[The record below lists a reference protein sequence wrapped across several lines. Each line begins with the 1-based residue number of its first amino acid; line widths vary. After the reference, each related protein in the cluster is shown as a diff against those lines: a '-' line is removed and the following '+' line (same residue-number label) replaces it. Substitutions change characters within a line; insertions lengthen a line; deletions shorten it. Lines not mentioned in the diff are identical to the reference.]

1 MWYFEE
7 AERLQRASA
16 QIHDQ
21 QIGSDLING
30 VSWTKNIPYDETERK
45 VEKKSGAWSDQGE
58 ALPWEALCGSHERAL
73 YSSESGPEDVPFAE
87 TIYH

>member
-1 MWYFEE
+1 MWYFEK

-30 VSWTKNIPYDETERK
+30 ISWTKNIPYDETERK
-45 VEKKSGAWSDQGE
+45 VEEKSGAWSDQGE
-58 ALPWEALCGSHERAL
+58 ALSWEALCGSHERAL
-73 YSSESGPEDVPFAE
+73 YSAESGAEDVSFAE
-87 TIYH
+87 AIYH